1 MPIRRPESLSGRAHG
16 HASLA
21 RRHCRVRIVGHLR
34 NSRAPMATAASG
46 QRFRPP
52 VPTHRT
58 RGLTIYLTF
67 PITFITCDAML
78 PWLRLRPC
86 RGCPSCPGSGWLHG
100 RGSGK
105 LAMPPGATRDARD
118 GGGGPARRSGRA
130 LPATPR
136 GTTAHPSSA
145 SRSPSALRTRT
156 WSSTT
161 ARSRRLVDTACGD
174 RTLVAVARRPD
185 VPGSYYFLEGYNA
198 TVVPML
204 ARTGDVDLANY
215 REFVRDSVRDSP

>member
-67 PITFITCDAML
+67 PITFITCGAML
-78 PWLRLRPC
+78 PWLRACGSVLVAAVPRVLGLG
-86 RGCPSCPGSGWLHG
+86 GCMGVAVAL
-100 RGSGK
+100 
-105 LAMPPGATRDARD
+105 PPGATRDARD
-118 GGGGPARRSGRA
+118 GGGGPARRRSGRA

-161 ARSRRLVDTACGD
+161 ARSRRRRSRGLVDTACGD

-185 VPGSYYFLEGYNA
+185 VPMLGGPATWTQRTTGSS
-198 TVVPML
+198 
-204 ARTGDVDLANY
+204 
-215 REFVRDSVRDSP
+215 SVRDSSCGVL